1 MKKQTVYNLCS
12 ILIAIGFLILF
23 FTYLFSPR
31 SIATHSS
38 NYQGT
43 ISPGDF
49 MLIEQFPELYD
60 PSKVDVSVSADYK
73 DNLLS
78 PLDIYIK
85 TYTFDQGPSY
95 FEGITS
101 KYDSSIHLN
110 GGSIR
115 VFMQNNQSVGASV
128 YCTITWYEK
137 PMSNLLYIFPVLIG
151 GILIIIGVFLII
163 KQKRKIN

>member
-31 SIATHSS
+31 SIGTHSS

-49 MLIEQFPELYD
+49 ILIEQFPENYD
-60 PSKVDVSVSADYK
+60 PSKVDVSITSDYK
-73 DNLLS
+73 DNVLS
-78 PLDIYIK
+78 PLSINVK
-85 TYTFDQGPSY
+85 TYTFDQGPNY
-95 FEGITS
+95 FQGTTS
-101 KYDSSIHLN
+101 KYESSINLN

-115 VFMQNNQSVGASV
+115 VFMQNNNSVGAAV

-137 PMSNLLYIFPVLIG
+137 PMSDLFYILPVLIG
-151 GILIIIGVFLII
+151 GILVVTGIYLII
-163 KQKRKIN
+163 KSKRKIN